1 MSADGGPVVFA
12 NLSDHQKARLVI
24 GFCRC
29 LQYPSIFPKHLGF
42 VEVDAMLGLVFAT
55 FFLNRTN
62 VSGILG
68 GGPIGGLDQSG
79 PWKIDA
85 RFNKETLSNRIQQI
99 AAYKTRITV
108 SKKDGIAQ
116 TNHYLT
122 KGNALIYLDPPY
134 YDKGATLYLNHYKRL
149 DHEALARRLNRN
161 PEGLWLLTYDN
172 NKEIKS
178 LYRHRKVVN
187 FSLNYNAYKS

>member
-1 MSADGGPVVFA
+1 M
-12 NLSDHQKARLVI
+12 
-24 GFCRC
+24 
-29 LQYPSIFPKHLGF
+29 
-42 VEVDAMLGLVFAT
+42 
-55 FFLNRTN
+55 
-62 VSGILG
+62 G

-122 KGNALIYLDPPY
+122 KKNALIYLDPPY

-149 DHEALARRLNRN
+149 A
-161 PEGLWLLTYDN
+161 GC
-172 NKEIKS
+172 
-178 LYRHRKVVN
+178 
-187 FSLNYNAYKS
+187 